1 MLNSMFGQAPVIYT
15 KSFLQKKQHRLATS
29 KIGLTAI
36 NSSIIQHFINGLTFP
51 ANKHEVIGRAQINHA
66 PDNVMAFFIN
76 RLPSRQ
82 FRSAADISFT
92 VFVSS
97 YMFGQD

>member
-1 MLNSMFGQAPVIYT
+1 MMMIMEKAVVKVKTSGAEALLEPPKMNSVTLEYYLRGLHYPAGKAEIIAHAESSGAP
-15 KSFLQKKQHRLATS
+15 
-29 KIGLTAI
+29 G
-36 NSSIIQHFINGLTFP
+36 
-51 ANKHEVIGRAQINHA
+51 
-66 PDNVMAFFIN
+66 NVMAFFVN

-82 FRSAADISFT
+82 FQSASDISFT

>member
-1 MLNSMFGQAPVIYT
+1 MMIMEKPAVKVETRAAEALLEPPKMNSVTLEYYLRGLHYPAVKGEIIAHAEAGGAPGY
-15 KSFLQKKQHRLATS
+15 
-29 KIGLTAI
+29 
-36 NSSIIQHFINGLTFP
+36 
-51 ANKHEVIGRAQINHA
+51 
-66 PDNVMAFFIN
+66 VMDFFIN

>member
-1 MLNSMFGQAPVIYT
+1 MMIMEKPAFKVENRAAEALLEPPKMNSVTLEYYLRGLHYPAGKAEIIAHAEAGGAPC
-15 KSFLQKKQHRLATS
+15 
-29 KIGLTAI
+29 
-36 NSSIIQHFINGLTFP
+36 
-51 ANKHEVIGRAQINHA
+51 
-66 PDNVMAFFIN
+66 NVMAFFIN

-82 FRSAADISFT
+82 FRSVADISFT